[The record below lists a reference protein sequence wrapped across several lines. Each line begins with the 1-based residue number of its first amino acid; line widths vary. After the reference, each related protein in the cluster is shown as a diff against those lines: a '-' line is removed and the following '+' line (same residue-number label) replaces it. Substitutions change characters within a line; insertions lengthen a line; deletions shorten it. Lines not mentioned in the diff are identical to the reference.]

1 MTDKR
6 KAFAP
11 ITDDIDSRIEA
22 MARAKGVPSLTAPE
36 AVTPLH
42 SGSARELAHRA
53 GERPL
58 VLTPSPEETRDHV
71 ASVPKTKVT
80 SVKSFVPDYA
90 YLEIKLR
97 AAHERVS
104 VNHIVLKA
112 LHEAG
117 FHIKPEDMIEDGR
130 RLRGSRAH
138 PQSAEPRA
146 TVLRRQVMI

>member
-1 MTDKR
+1 MTDRR

-22 MARAKGVPSLTAPE
+22 MARAKGVPSLTTPDAVPLPESMPASNYGAGRPSYLAPLPE
-36 AVTPLH
+36 VAVAPPSTP
-42 SGSARELAHRA
+42 
-53 GERPL
+53 
-58 VLTPSPEETRDHV
+58 
-71 ASVPKTKVT
+71 PKTKVT

-112 LHEAG
+112 LDAAG

-130 RLRGSRAH
+130 RLRGSRV
-138 PQSAEPRA
+138 Q
-146 TVLRRQVMI
+146 

>member
-11 ITDDIDSRIEA
+11 ITDDIDNRIEA
-22 MARAKGVPSLTAPE
+22 MARAKGVPSLTPPE
-36 AVTPLH
+36 LSAPLH
-42 SGSARELAHRA
+42 SGSARELNHRA
-53 GERPL
+53 GEQPV
-58 VLTPSPEETRDHV
+58 VLTPSPAERNDQP
-71 ASVPKTKVT
+71 ASMPKTTVT

-104 VNHIVLKA
+104 VNHIVLRA
-112 LHEAG
+112 LHDAG

-130 RLRGSRAH
+130 RLRGGRA
-138 PQSAEPRA
+138 R
-146 TVLRRQVMI
+146 